1 MLCQNLQ
8 VVESTVGQRDE
19 TLMRQHRRRS
29 IDVRTY
35 NPDIKSKKLLDF
47 KVSLPFKSTSAASLI
62 GAFYRLY
69 SFGN

>member
-35 NPDIKSKKLLDF
+35 NPDIKSKKLMDF
-47 KVSLPFKSTSAASLI
+47 KVFLPFKSISAASLI
-62 GAFYRLY
+62 GAFYCLY